1 MCLKSSSYLQPVPV
15 MCLLS
20 LLWAKSS
27 SLLSPPTWAHLS
39 EHFCPSLRGW
49 LCALAELLPKGGIWA
64 LRGEVTVK
72 WTSILSKGKF
82 SQSPSSFPWLL
93 LEIWFLGHF
102 LGNSVSLISS
112 FHRYSSYTH
121 LWLRRGY
128 SRAPVLSVPPETGP
142 FHPQG
147 QLQTVMILAVCC
159 CYTNHF

>member
-20 LLWAKSS
+20 LVWAKSS

-82 SQSPSSFPWLL
+82 SQFPSSFPWLL
-93 LEIWFLGHF
+93 LEIWFLGRF

-112 FHRYSSYTH
+112 FHHYSSYTH
-121 LWLRRGY
+121 LWLRHLVEAIPEHQCCLY
-128 SRAPVLSVPPETGP
+128 HQKQALS
-142 FHPQG
+142 
-147 QLQTVMILAVCC
+147 ILKVS
-159 CYTNHF
+159 YRQSWF